1 MYGSQSI
8 HAWLPYI
15 SFCFLFSDFSNVYHL
30 ACVWPTALV
39 DDLFVCLFVCL
50 FFSMSKLDMRNYLQ
64 SIYKVK
70 VAKVNTR
77 IQQGATH
84 ITQLQELN
92 QHFVWKQCLVQD
104 SRNKESFESQSKLFI
119 TICKVSWVL
128 VNSDHLTFTL
138 LHFNTLYCI
147 CIFCYI
153 TNYLSSKLNYEWY
166 PKSILLFSLSFPIA
180 RNTCTSTLLSE
191 CFVLLY
197 NLHIEHITWNPHTHA
212 EA

>member
-1 MYGSQSI
+1 
-8 HAWLPYI
+8 
-15 SFCFLFSDFSNVYHL
+15 
-30 ACVWPTALV
+30 
-39 DDLFVCLFVCL
+39 
-50 FFSMSKLDMRNYLQ
+50 MSKLDMRNYLQ

-147 CIFCYI
+147 YIFCYI
-153 TNYLSSKLNYEWY
+153 TNYLPSKLNYEWY

-180 RNTCTSTLLSE
+180 RNYTCTSTLLSE

-197 NLHIEHITWNPHTHA
+197 STYRAYNMESPYTCRGIARLWSSCRATPRGCRDMLHREIFKLRLAQMSSPTLSGHV
-212 EA
+212 